1 MIRSCQIMLQLQA
14 SIQGNRTNSQVL
26 KSPTRPGQPAT
37 LPPGILLQNKPAMLV
52 QQQPAAV
59 TVSAS
64 NIQQVQVSTGSSGGG
79 YLKEV
84 LYQNCLSLLL
94 NSETFLQPVLL
105 AVGELWGE
113 GVSPTSH
120 ESCHQLILL

>member
-79 YLKEV
+79 YLTFKGGTVPE
-84 LYQNCLSLLL
+84 LPFFT
-94 NSETFLQPVLL
+94 SELGDFFTTSI
-105 AVGELWGE
+105 ACCWGTM
-113 GVSPTSH
+113 GGGG
-120 ESCHQLILL
+120 